1 MFSRIKARFNDIGTI
16 GTLCTAAERHALR
29 EEQREPGAEH
39 FLLAALDLPD
49 GTARRSFEE
58 VGADPAALKDAI
70 ARQYGDALAAIGLDV
85 GAPSAA
91 SAGAE
96 PLAARPGVFNA
107 SASGQEVMQA
117 LAASRSQHAPLLG
130 AHVVAIVAGMP
141 HGTAVRALRAMG
153 VDPGQLRSAAEAVA
167 RVDAWP

>member
-16 GTLCTAAERHALR
+16 GTLCTGAERHALQDQ
-29 EEQREPGAEH
+29 QREPGAEH

-49 GTARRSFEE
+49 GTARRAFEAA
-58 VGADPAALKDAI
+58 GADPVALKHAI

-85 GAPSAA
+85 GSSSAA
-91 SAGAE
+91 GTE
-96 PLAARPGVFNA
+96 QLAARPGAFNA

-117 LAASRSQHAPLLG
+117 LAASRGQHGPLLG

-141 HGTAVRALRAMG
+141 HGVAARALRAMG
-153 VDPGQLRSAAEAVA
+153 VDLAQLKSAAEAVTGADA
-167 RVDAWP
+167 RP